1 MTLKELLTQVGFDEL
16 LPHLK
21 RHEPEHLDNLYAFR
35 EAYDILRNMED
46 VYKRQEYVHR
56 LLNVR
61 G

>member
-35 EAYDILRNMED
+35 EAYDILRNMEPAW
-46 VYKRQEYVHR
+46 RR
-56 LLNVR
+56 MGR
-61 G
+61 